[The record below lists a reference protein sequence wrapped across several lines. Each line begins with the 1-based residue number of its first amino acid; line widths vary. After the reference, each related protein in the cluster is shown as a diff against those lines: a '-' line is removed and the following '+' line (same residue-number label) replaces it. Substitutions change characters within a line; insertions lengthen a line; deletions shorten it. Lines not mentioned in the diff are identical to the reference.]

1 VHQNRFH
8 YSQGSALDPARG
20 AQHSPDLLV
29 DRAGGYPSPIPFPL
43 NAFEVSMSGP
53 DFLSDDH
60 LATLGK
66 KKSVGGG
73 RRETG
78 GGENDGEER
87 KFKEAKVK

>member
-43 NAFEVSMSGP
+43 NVFEVSMSGP

-60 LATLGK
+60 LATLVQQQ
-66 KKSVGGG
+66 S
-73 RRETG
+73 
-78 GGENDGEER
+78 GGEGGKQEGEKMTEKRGNLR
-87 KFKEAKVK
+87 KPR